1 MVGARHLTLS
11 GGLLSLGLGSPGGC
25 GLWGGFFRACEMVL
39 IKRGESSFP
48 SSLFIFNPF
57 GASLMYTFLSCR
69 SVAVSS
75 ISTSSHSISWPA
87 CQACSAT
94 ADLSK
99 AASLQAGC
107 LVLLHPSC

>member
-1 MVGARHLTLS
+1 M
-11 GGLLSLGLGSPGGC
+11 
-25 GLWGGFFRACEMVL
+25 MVL
-39 IKRGESSFP
+39 TQKGES

-57 GASLMYTFLSCR
+57 GASLMYTDSLSFLSR

-75 ISTSSHSISWPA
+75 ILTSSYSISWPA

-99 AASLQAGC
+99 AASVQAALC
-107 LVLLHPSC
+107 SFILVVRLLPVSPT